1 MVNRFFL
8 YFLVLFGGVLLPFS
22 CMGIASTSEVQEMD
36 TLNDKAHAF
45 RYINLDSLHY
55 YAQEAIQKVNHYNL
69 GKAESSN
76 HLGFYFFM
84 KMDFEEALKWHEKVY
99 PITQNEI
106 ELLIADIGH
115 MRIFQRTGRNKEYY
129 DYRNSAL
136 QRMKNIEEDYT
147 VFVEKR
153 ERLRLYYAYSEFH
166 FISALYHFYLQQ
178 QDEAKQVLEEYEKGI
193 KSNAF
198 WSLGKENY
206 KDDAQDLYY
215 HYIKGI
221 TQLSDGDYSDQLTL
235 STFDKFFYTWYIA
248 RKKGYPFFMGG
259 ALQELSNLMIRPS
272 DFEFFLRWRN
282 SSLNELGFPITEQ
295 LPLVLSKEALSI
307 SQNYNDLYLVV
318 KSYVTISEYLNVHS
332 EYQSA
337 LDSLSVALQKVN
349 QHHIHY
355 YHKHHLTND
364 LDSLVTYRP
373 TIPSNGY
380 TEVVWI
386 KKHILTVPE
395 WIARIREQL
404 SFTYAGL
411 GNKAASDFNRNVYL
425 DILDYTR
432 QDKEIESRYEAL
444 KKEEKDLNITLFVT
458 LIVALLTL
466 LFLVWFYRRGQ
477 RRNSEYVQNLQSI
490 LELCKNITSTVL
502 IDSKESKELAT
513 SLLKQLYSPFNEIFG
528 VKALQLGIV
537 YEEGEEVY
545 HTYPMTSD
553 LIELTKNKIK
563 KTTYKLNL
571 PTEDDKQM
579 GVLELY
585 TYQVL
590 TKEENAL
597 ISIVIPYL
605 TWSIE
610 NSLLFLL
617 LGEEHDL
624 LDKERYVSEQR
635 IAKNVKENIN
645 KKTCMAIVNGIYPY
659 IDRIIN
665 EIQKLSDPYFFNDLN
680 IRKGKYDYIE
690 ELASHINEYNEIL
703 SIWVQI
709 KQGAIHLNIESFSLQ
724 DIFNVVS
731 KGAKWFELKQQKFEV
746 SSTESWVRADKALT
760 LFMINT
766 LLDNARKFTPE
777 GGIIQ
782 LQAKENDDY
791 VEISITDTGI
801 GLSENDVNRIQNEKV
816 YDAKQIGKEQQE
828 KIEDVLQ
835 QKGSGFGL
843 MNCKGIIEKYRKTS
857 SQFNVCQFGV
867 ESKQGKGSRFYFRL
881 PRGVKRLF
889 ILLCIFLSPY
899 HSLKSQINDTIV
911 VNTNKTNYNVILQDA
926 LEYADSVYYA
936 NIEYEYE
943 KALYYAEVVID
954 LLNKHQAQY
963 AAKPLR
969 PIQLLSTE
977 KPAEIDWWNSGFDT
991 DYHTILDVRNEAA
1004 VAFMALKNWDGY
1016 QYNNEAFTRLY
1027 KMLGVDDSL
1036 SLYCRE
1042 LERSQSGK
1050 VIGITLVLLFP
1061 FFIGGAYFFIHI
1073 RKRLMYRWNLEQLIE
1088 VNRCFFSSS
1097 SIPLSNGE
1105 MLQREEDTL
1114 KKIPLQI
1121 TMQSFQ
1127 SINEL
1132 FSIDRVGLAVYNDST
1147 KKLEYSYNPPK
1158 RELVKEIQ
1166 DCFNEGEKVVYEGK
1180 YAFPLWFEVGGIRQ
1194 KIGVFYI
1201 EKKEGHFLETDEVL
1215 LQLMISY
1222 LSIVVFNAIIRLAN
1236 RYRDIEYAQE
1246 EKQRALWE
1254 ESVLHVQNMVL
1265 DNCLSTLKHE
1275 TIYYPNRIKQLVNRL
1290 QSEDFNADQERKM
1303 IADIDE
1309 LVIYYKDIFSLLSRW
1324 ANKQLEEIT
1333 FRRKIIP
1340 VSDLMFYTKMYFNR
1354 VKKGL
1359 PNEDYISLEVRE
1371 LNQSVVGDRNQL
1383 IYLMENLI
1391 DATLYNTQEGTIVFD
1406 VEEQEDFIQFSLL
1419 DQRQTRTEEELRA
1432 LFYPNLNY
1440 INKNRTVRNSGV
1452 EYLLCKQIIREH
1464 DEYVGRRGCRI
1475 IDEKNRGGGDKI
1487 VFTLP
1492 KK

>member
-1 MVNRFFL
+1 MVNRIFSYL
-8 YFLVLFGGVLLPFS
+8 LILLGGLLLPFS
-22 CMGIASTSEVQEMD
+22 CMGIASTSEVQEID

-45 RYINLDSLHY
+45 RYINLDSLHH
-55 YAQEAIQKVNHYNL
+55 YAQQAFQKVNHYDL

-76 HLGFYFFM
+76 HMGFYFFM

-99 PITQNEI
+99 SITQNEI

-147 VFVEKR
+147 VFVEKK
-153 ERLRLYYAYSEFH
+153 ERLRLYYAYSEFY

-193 KSNAF
+193 DSNAF
-198 WSLGKENY
+198 WSLEKENY

-221 TQLSDGDYSDQLTL
+221 TQLNDGDYSEQLAL
-235 STFDKFFYTWYIA
+235 FTFDKFFYTWYLA
-248 RKKGYPFFMGG
+248 REKNYPFFIGG

-272 DFEFFLRWRN
+272 DFEFFLRWR
-282 SSLNELGFPITEQ
+282 SSALNQLGFPLTEK
-295 LPLVLSKEALSI
+295 LPLILSQEALSI
-307 SQNYNDLYLVV
+307 SKEYNDLYLVV

-337 LDSLSVALQKVN
+337 LDSLSVALEKVN
-349 QHHIHY
+349 QHHKHY
-355 YHKHHLTND
+355 YHKHHLNNG
-364 LDSLVTYRP
+364 LDSLVTYDSA
-373 TIPSNGY
+373 ILSDDY
-380 TEVVWI
+380 TEVLWI

-411 GNKAASDFNRNVYL
+411 GNKSASDFNRNVYL

-444 KKEEKDLNITLFVT
+444 KKEEKTLNITLFIT

-477 RRNSEYVQNLQSI
+477 RRNSEYVKNLQAI

-502 IDSKESKELAT
+502 MDSKESKEFSA
-513 SLLKQLYSPFNEIFG
+513 SLLKQLYIPFNKIFG
-528 VKALQLGIV
+528 VKALQLGIIN
-537 YEEGEEVY
+537 EEGKMVY
-545 HTYPMTSD
+545 HTYPEASD
-553 LIELTKNKIK
+553 VERSKNKTR
-563 KTTYKLNL
+563 KTSYRLNGSV
-571 PTEDDKQM
+571 ENNKSV

-585 TYQVL
+585 THQAL
-590 TKEENAL
+590 TKEEHAL

-605 TWSIE
+605 IWSIE

-617 LGEEHDL
+617 LGEEHAL
-624 LDKERYVSEQR
+624 LDKERYVYEQR
-635 IAKNVKENIN
+635 IARNVKENIN
-645 KKTCMAIVNGIYPY
+645 KKSCLAIVDGIYPY

-665 EIQKLSDPYFFNDLN
+665 EIQKLFNPYFFDDLT

-690 ELASHINEYNEIL
+690 ELASRINEYNEIL

-709 KQGAIHLNIESFSLQ
+709 KQGAIHLNIENFSLQ

-777 GGIIQ
+777 EGIIQ
-782 LQAKENDDY
+782 LQAEENDDY

-801 GLSENDVNRIQNEKV
+801 GLSEEDVHRIRNEKV
-816 YDAKQIGKEQQE
+816 YDAKQIGTVQHKENE
-828 KIEDVLQ
+828 KVLQ

-843 MNCKGIIEKYRKTS
+843 MNCKGIIEKYRKIS
-857 SQFNVCQFGV
+857 PQFKVCQFGV
-867 ESKQGKGSRFYFRL
+867 ESQQGVGSRFYFRL
-881 PRGVKRLF
+881 PRGVKRLLIVLGVF
-889 ILLCIFLSPY
+889 FFPY
-899 HSLKSQINDTIV
+899 HSLLAQNKDTLV
-911 VNTNKTNYNVILQDA
+911 VHSDQTDYEIILQDA
-926 LEYADSVYYA
+926 LSYADSVYYA
-936 NIEYEYE
+936 NIDFEYE
-943 KALYYAEVVID
+943 KALVYAEVVID
-954 LLNKHQAQY
+954 LLNKHQAYY
-963 AAKPLR
+963 ATKPLR
-969 PIQLLSTE
+969 PIRLLSTE

-1042 LERSQSGK
+1042 LERSRSGK
-1050 VIGITLVLLFP
+1050 VIGIALILLFP
-1061 FFIGGAYFFIHI
+1061 VLMGGAYFFIHI
-1073 RKRLMYRWNLEQLIE
+1073 RKRLLYRWNLEQLIE

-1097 SIPLSNGE
+1097 SIPLLSGE

-1114 KKIPLQI
+1114 KKIPQQI

-1127 SINEL
+1127 NINEL
-1132 FSIDRVGLAVYNDST
+1132 FSIDRVGLAVYNETS

-1158 RELVKEIQ
+1158 SELVKEIQ
-1166 DCFNEGEKVVYEGK
+1166 DCFSQDEKIVSEGR
-1180 YAFPLWFEVGGIRQ
+1180 YAFPLWFDVGGVRQ

-1201 EKKEGHFLETDEVL
+1201 EKKEGHFIETDEVL
-1215 LQLMISY
+1215 LQLMVSY

-1275 TIYYPNRIKQLVNRL
+1275 TIYYPNRIKQLVHRL
-1290 QSEDFNADQERKM
+1290 QSEDLNVEQEKKM

-1309 LVIYYKDIFSLLSRW
+1309 LVVYYKDLFSLLSRW

-1333 FRRKIIP
+1333 FRRKVIP
-1340 VSDLMFYTKMYFNR
+1340 VADLMLYAKTYFNKM
-1354 VKKGL
+1354 KKGL
-1359 PNEDYISLEVRE
+1359 PNEDFISLKVIGVD
-1371 LNQSVVGDRNQL
+1371 QSVVGDRNQL
-1383 IYLMENLI
+1383 TYLMENLI
-1391 DATLYNTQEGTIVFD
+1391 DATLSNTEKGIITFYA
-1406 VEEQEDFIQFSLL
+1406 EEQEDFIQFSLI
-1419 DQRQTRTEEELRA
+1419 DERQNRTEEDLHI

-1440 INKNRTVRNSGV
+1440 INQNRASRNSGI

-1475 IDEKNRGGGDKI
+1475 IAEKNRDGGDKI
-1487 VFTLP
+1487 IFTLP
-1492 KK
+1492 KKQ